1 MKLIKEGQTNTLFAT
16 LSERGSEPFYLSLA
30 NNDTQAVI
38 DYFVVS
44 DVSTQ
49 TNSYNKFLFSLQTD
63 TEKPVYTIEY
73 NYDTTVLYNF
83 PTGTYSYIFKNEDL
97 TLEIG
102 TLYISTDL
110 QSQTSY
116 I

>member
-1 MKLIKEGQTNTLFAT
+1 MKLITEGQTNTLFAT
-16 LSERGSEPFYLSLA
+16 LSERGEGPFYLSLV

-38 DYFVVS
+38 S
-44 DVSTQ
+44 DFEVTDISTS
-49 TNSYNKFLFSLQTD
+49 TISYNKFLFSLLTD

-73 NYDTTVLYNF
+73 EYDTTILYNF
-83 PTGTYSYIFKNEDL
+83 PTGTYSYTFKNEDL

-102 TLYISTDL
+102 TLYISTEL
-110 QSQTSY
+110 QTQTSY